1 MLYSMCG
8 DAAFVIELGARAN
21 GLLTRT
27 IAGLHAALMRAAPA
41 GFVESVP
48 GLTSLTVFFDPD
60 ATSAEELQQAIMR
73 LLDMQHY
80 PIARSREWHIPVC
93 YEGEYAPDLSD
104 VAAACGMTGAA
115 VIKAHTD
122 RPYVVYLLGFS
133 PGFPYLGD
141 IDPRLE
147 LPRRAEPRLRV
158 PAGSVAIATCYSAI
172 YPQSTAGG
180 WHIIGRTPVVLFDAT
195 AKPPALLAVGD
206 TVHFYAVNAQR
217 YEQASAEPSVYHTR
231 GA

>member
-8 DAAFVIELGARAN
+8 DAAFLIELGTRAN
-21 GLLTRT
+21 ALLTRT
-27 IAGLHAALMRAAPA
+27 IAGLHAALMRAAPV
-41 GFVESVP
+41 GFIESVP
-48 GLTSLTVFFDPD
+48 GLTSLTVLFDPD
-60 ATSAEELQQAIMR
+60 ATSAEKLQQAIMR
-73 LLDMQHY
+73 LMNTQHF
-80 PIARSREWHIPVC
+80 ATVRSSEWHIPVC
-93 YEGEYAPDLSD
+93 YEGEYAPDLSE
-104 VAAACGMTGAA
+104 VAAACGIASEA

-122 RPYVVYLLGFS
+122 RTYVVYLLGFS

-147 LPRRAEPRLRV
+147 LPRRAEPRIRV
-158 PAGSVAIATCYSAI
+158 PAGSVAIATRYSAI

-195 AKPPALLAVGD
+195 AKPPALLAAGD
-206 TVHFYAVNAQR
+206 TVRFYAVDAQR
-217 YEQASAEPSVYHTR
+217 YEQVAAEPSVDYTR